1 MLRLD
6 VQNQEWTG
14 PLGASTKFGK
24 IMHDPFIPNLS
35 LFISNGCYKE
45 KKFKQLLKS
54 RRDLADKLNS
64 ILPPSRLNVVM

>member
-24 IMHDPFIPNLS
+24 IMHDPFIPYLS
-35 LFISNGCYKE
+35 LFISNGCYTE
-45 KKFKQLLKS
+45 T
-54 RRDLADKLNS
+54 NS
-64 ILPPSRLNVVM
+64 SNSSNQGEIWPIN